1 MDCDMSNESLLLAI
15 KKMEAVISLVK
26 MVHLVPKGILNPTV
40 TSSYS
45 GSTSEFQTEVTIYF
59 VVLFV
64 Y

>member
-45 GSTSEFQTEVTIYF
+45 GSTKVVPSQTGTG
-59 VVLFV
+59 LFAIPQL
-64 Y
+64 